1 MIVFERDRADI
12 EALGVAATHVELIRL
27 ELVDPIRF
35 VLKRV
40 QVMEGNSGVTQVQL
54 DLYLLRRR
62 ISRTYM
68 RR

>member
-27 ELVDPIRF
+27 ELVDPIRI